1 MYVSAKSVCMELLM
15 SKFIYRMQNILNIKY
30 KLEDQAKT
38 EFMLANQELRE
49 EEEKLQKLKDR
60 KADYEAE
67 VRKLLQNNLQVE
79 RIKENQEAIVRM
91 GEFII
96 AQTTCVEKAQHQV
109 DIKAAKLTEVMQE
122 RKAQE
127 KLKEKAFENFLQEEN
142 ARESKEID
150 ELVSFTYGRRQREE

>member
-1 MYVSAKSVCMELLM
+1 M

-38 EFMLANQELRE
+38 EFMLANQVLRE
-49 EEEKLQKLKDR
+49 EEEKLETLK
-60 KADYEAE
+60 
-67 VRKLLQNNLQVE
+67 VRKKGYEEAVRNLLQNQLQVD

-91 GEFII
+91 EEFIRTQI
-96 AQTTCVEKAQHQV
+96 RIVEEAARQV
-109 DIKAAKLTEVMQE
+109 EIKAAKLTELMQE

-127 KLKEKAFENFLQEEN
+127 KLKEKAFEAFLQEEN

-150 ELVSFTYGRRQREE
+150 ELVSFTYGRKQREE

>member
-1 MYVSAKSVCMELLM
+1 M

-38 EFMLANQELRE
+38 EFMLANQVLRE

-60 KADYEAE
+60 KIGYEEE
-67 VRKLLQNNLQVE
+67 VRRLLQKSLQVD

-91 GEFII
+91 DEFII
-96 AQTTCVEKAQHQV
+96 EQMACVKEAQYQV
-109 DIKAAKLTEVMQE
+109 DLKAEKWTELRKE

-150 ELVSFTYGRRQREE
+150 ELVSFNYGKRQREE

>member
-1 MYVSAKSVCMELLM
+1 M

-38 EFMLANQELRE
+38 EYLLANQILRE

-60 KADYEAE
+60 KTGYEEE
-67 VRKLLQNNLQVE
+67 VRKLLQKNLQVE
-79 RIKENQEAIVRM
+79 RIKENQEAVVRM

-96 AQTTCVEKAQHQV
+96 EQMACVKEAQYQV
-109 DIKAAKLTEVMQE
+109 DLKAEKWTELRKE

-150 ELVSFTYGRRQREE
+150 ELVSFNYGKRQREE

>member
-1 MYVSAKSVCMELLM
+1 M

-38 EFMLANQELRE
+38 EFMLANQALRE
-49 EEEKLQKLKDR
+49 EEAKLQELKDR
-60 KADYEAE
+60 KYGYEE
-67 VRKLLQNNLQVE
+67 TVRQLFKKNLQVD

-91 GEFII
+91 EEFII
-96 AQTTCVEKAQHQV
+96 MQMARVKDAQRQVE
-109 DIKAAKLTEVMQE
+109 IKAAQLTEVMQE

-150 ELVSFTYGRRQREE
+150 ELVSFTYGRKQREE

>member
-1 MYVSAKSVCMELLM
+1 M

-38 EFMLANQELRE
+38 EFMLANQNLRE
-49 EEEKLQKLKDR
+49 EEEKLRLLTERKQGYEENVRNLLKR
-60 KADYEAE
+60 N
-67 VRKLLQNNLQVE
+67 LLVE
-79 RIKENQEAIVRM
+79 RIKENQNAILRM
-91 GEFII
+91 EEFIKV
-96 AQTTCVEKAQHQV
+96 QKKQVEEAEKQV
-109 DIKAAKLTEVMQE
+109 EIKKQKLTVLMQE

-150 ELVSFTYGRRQREE
+150 ELVSFTYGRKQREE

>member
-1 MYVSAKSVCMELLM
+1 M

-38 EFMLANQELRE
+38 EFMLANQLLRE
-49 EEEKLQKLKDR
+49 EEEKLQALEIR
-60 KADYEAE
+60 KKGYEDA
-67 VRKLLQNNLQVE
+67 VRNLLQNQLQVD

-91 GEFII
+91 DEFIR
-96 AQTTCVEKAQHQV
+96 AQIIKVEEAARQV
-109 DIKAAKLTEVMQE
+109 EIKAAKLTELMQE

-127 KLKEKAFENFLQEEN
+127 KLKEKAFEAFLQEEN

-150 ELVSFTYGRRQREE
+150 ELVSFTYGRKQREE

>member
-1 MYVSAKSVCMELLM
+1 M

-38 EFMLANQELRE
+38 EFMTANQILRE
-49 EEEKLQKLKDR
+49 EEEKLESLTKR
-60 KADYEAE
+60 KAGYEEE
-67 VRKLLQNNLQVE
+67 VRQLLQKNLQVE

-91 GEFII
+91 REFITEQM
-96 AQTTCVEKAQHQV
+96 AVVKEAQHQV
-109 DIKAAKLTEVMQE
+109 ELKAEKLTELRQE

-127 KLKEKAFENFLQEEN
+127 KLKDRAFENFLQEEN